1 MTQTY
6 PQYTPPFAG
15 YQQPAAPAYPQQP
28 APTQGA
34 SLPAVPPPPPQL
46 STGGTG
52 GAWPKMRNLVD
63 RLIIVEPIRVDETA
77 TDQAGKP
84 RPEAYF
90 HLTVCNGG
98 PLRYGDSEDED
109 KPRPHTH
116 EVDTPVRFTNVNSYS
131 YGFVQAVRD
140 GLAAGEPGRIGV
152 VQRGT
157 MGNKPYLITRPSTD
171 VLGNARPNGDALFA
185 EGMAIWTRI
194 WNARHGGEPFV
205 SPTPRSLVAAPAQP
219 APQVSYQQTAPAGYA
234 QQQYAQTGTVP
245 TPYGN
250 VPAQQLHPEYV
261 AAATQPAYQPQQ
273 QYPYAPQQPQQG
285 YAPGQSAFVA
295 AAQPELQAMAG
306 QLPAPVEAWLASL
319 PADQQAG
326 ARAQYL
332 AQAQPQQPA
341 APSGPGI

>member
-1 MTQTY
+1 VTQTY
-6 PQYTPPFAG
+6 PQYTPP
-15 YQQPAAPAYPQQP
+15 QYPQQ
-28 APTQGA
+28 PTQGA

-77 TDQAGKP
+77 TDDDGKP

-98 PLRYGDSEDED
+98 PLRYGDSEKED
-109 KPRPHTH
+109 DPRPATH
-116 EVDTPVRFTNVNSYS
+116 EIDTPCRFTNANSYN

-140 GLAAGEPGRIGV
+140 SLAAGEPGRIGV

-157 MGNKPYLITRPSTD
+157 RGKKPYLITRPGTD

-194 WNARHGGEPFV
+194 WNARHGGEPFT

-219 APQVSYQQTAPAGYA
+219 APQVSYQQPAQSPYMPQGIATPNDGNGVPQGYA
-234 QQQYAQTGTVP
+234 FQG
-245 TPYGN
+245 
-250 VPAQQLHPEYV
+250 
-261 AAATQPAYQPQQ
+261 YQPQQ
-273 QYPYAPQQPQQG
+273 QPTYAPQQPQQG
-285 YAPGQSAFVA
+285 YTPGVPGQYGQPQPSALTQAVG
-295 AAQPELQAMAG
+295 PELQAMAQ
-306 QLPAPVEAWLASL
+306 QLPPGVEAWLASL

-326 ARAQYL
+326 ARAQFL
-332 AQAQPQQPA
+332 AQQAQ
-341 APSGPGI
+341 PSGPGI

>member
-1 MTQTY
+1 MTY
-6 PQYTPPFAG
+6 PQ
-15 YQQPAAPAYPQQP
+15 QQTYAPQQYPAYPQQQYPAPAAAPAP

-34 SLPAVPPPPPQL
+34 ALPAVPPPPPRL
-46 STGGTG
+46 STGGSG

-77 TDQAGKP
+77 TDKAGKS

-98 PLRYGDSEDED
+98 PLRYGDSEEEGS
-109 KPRPHTH
+109 PRPHTH

-157 MGNKPYLITRPSTD
+157 MGNKPYLITRPGTD

-185 EGMAIWTRI
+185 EGMAIWTKI
-194 WNARHGGEPFV
+194 WNAKHGGEPFV

-219 APQVSYQQTAPAGYA
+219 APQVSYQQPAA
-234 QQQYAQTGTVP
+234 AQQYAQYGVAN
-245 TPYGN
+245 PYQ
-250 VPAQQLHPEYV
+250 PLTSHE
-261 AAATQPAYQPQQ
+261 AAAGVAQPAYQPQQ
-273 QYPYAPQQPQQG
+273 QYAYAPQQPQQG
-285 YAPGQSAFVA
+285 YTPGTVPPQPAAPTPA
-295 AAQPELQAMAG
+295 
-306 QLPAPVEAWLASL
+306 QLPPGVEAWLASL
-319 PADQQAG
+319 PAEQQAG
-326 ARAQYL
+326 ARAQFL
-332 AQAQPQQPA
+332 AQQGGAAAQQQPA
-341 APSGPGI
+341 GPAGPGI